1 MKRISL
7 LFAVLLVVA
16 SNLAHAQPYFQ
27 FGNLNHGSVN
37 VTSAW
42 TKLNTTAGSHSFTK
56 ASATTKVEIH
66 VNSRFS
72 VGALGGGANGVR
84 FQVRID
90 NTILP
95 AFENWGSL
103 VVSNSKEFISIFAV
117 FPKLAAGAH
126 TVSIWAQ
133 AAPSGT
139 ATAASVV
146 VDPGGWGGKIIVK
159 ETN

>member
-7 LFAVLLVVA
+7 LFAALLVVV
-16 SNLAHAQPYFQ
+16 SSLAHAQPYFQ
-27 FGNLNHGSVN
+27 FGNLNNGSVN

-56 ASATTKVEIH
+56 ASATTKIEIH
-66 VNSRFS
+66 VNSRFG

-90 NTILP
+90 NTVVP

-103 VVSNSKEFISIFAV
+103 VASNSKDFISIFAV
-117 FPKLAAGAH
+117 FPNLPAGAH
-126 TVSIWAQ
+126 RVSLWAQ
-133 AAPSGT
+133 AAPGAG
-139 ATAASVV
+139 ATAAAAV

>member
-7 LFAVLLVVA
+7 LFAALLVVV
-16 SNLAHAQPYFQ
+16 SSLAHAQPYFQ
-27 FGNLNHGSVN
+27 FGNLNNNSVN

-56 ASATTKVEIH
+56 ASATTKIEIH

-72 VGALGGGANGVR
+72 IGALGGGARGVR
-84 FQVRID
+84 FQVRVD

-95 AFENWGSL
+95 AFENQGSL
-103 VVSNSKEFISIFAV
+103 LVSNSSDFISIFAV
-117 FPKLAAGAH
+117 FPKLPAGAH
-126 TVSIWAQ
+126 RVSLWAQ
-133 AAPSGT
+133 AAPGAG
-139 ATAASVV
+139 ATAAAVL
-146 VDPGGWGGKIIVK
+146 VDSGGWGGKIIVK